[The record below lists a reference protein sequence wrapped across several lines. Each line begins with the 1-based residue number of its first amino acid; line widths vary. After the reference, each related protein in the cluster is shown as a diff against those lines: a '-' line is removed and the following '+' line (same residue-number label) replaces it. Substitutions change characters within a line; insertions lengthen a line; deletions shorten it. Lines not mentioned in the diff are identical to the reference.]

1 MLDEE
6 LRDDVLSRV
15 RCPSL
20 SVLDEFLEV
29 LKDKVEGAESE
40 QAHTLVTLGPHTCTR
55 QLYAG
60 GLTMVQLVWQRYTT
74 HKTVR
79 LRRELKHGPAEGA
92 CVRSTYMPPGR
103 QEQAL
108 ALGPSALGRRT
119 SPGGASCPR
128 SVHPLTRGRRNP

>member
-40 QAHTLVTLGPHTCTR
+40 QAHTLDTYLGLTLA